1 MKLEQKKVRRLT
13 KLGIKDFATVAATEQ
28 VQIDLLRRLPW
39 TVVKPRQYIG
49 LINCDYD
56 RCGKVQCSEV
66 CPFGT
71 RRRRL
76 NEILAAYRL
85 IKNSKGPV
93 FEVRIVRGVWAR
105 QYGRLHNVSIAAAK
119 QLNRR
124 ALDRLNEPK
133 IVAVG
138 TFKVSVAP
146 KYMGQLWMCEI
157 HQIIAG
163 AKEEDLEK
171 VFCSTRPVPGTQ
183 NFARVK
189 EVKNLG
195 QTISNVLKRDLQGWQ
210 HPFIEGTVARP
221 KKTQRAEYY
230 EWSLGLHL
238 GVRMIRYGCDRYF
251 NRLAKHQR
259 PLHLKPPKKRPYP
272 Y

>member
-1 MKLEQKKVRRLT
+1 MTTGRMMKLDQKQVHQLG
-13 KLGIKDFATVAATEQ
+13 KLGVSDFEMVAATER
-28 VQIDLLRRLPW
+28 VQIDLLQRLSRAS
-39 TVVKPRQYIG
+39 VKPRQYIG

-56 RCGKVQCSEV
+56 RCGKAQCSEA
-66 CPFGT
+66 CPFGA

-76 NEILAAYRL
+76 NEIPAAYRL

-105 QYGRLHNVSIAAAK
+105 QFGGLHGVSIAAAK

-163 AKEEDLEK
+163 AKEEELEK
-171 VFCSTRPVPGTQ
+171 VFCSTRPAPGTQ

-195 QTISNVLKRDLQGWQ
+195 QTISNVAG
-210 HPFIEGTVARP
+210 
-221 KKTQRAEYY
+221 
-230 EWSLGLHL
+230 
-238 GVRMIRYGCDRYF
+238 
-251 NRLAKHQR
+251 
-259 PLHLKPPKKRPYP
+259 KKRILL
-272 Y
+272 